1 MHIYNKQNLRYN
13 TMMTNEQ
20 HQKLEKYEQ
29 IFKTAI
35 NSNYYRAMDSR
46 FAADFV
52 NACKELNVYL
62 NVSCPQCVLKALQT
76 VGKLY
81 FDFRSPE
88 QPANA
93 EKSDSSEQTEKPKIA
108 KKPVEVRSSKPKKT
122 K

>member
-81 FDFRSPE
+81 FDFRNPE
-88 QPANA
+88 QPASA